1 MSSGARKARAQA
13 AEQAADARRVTQ
25 MANEEQLR
33 TRQAAERGSAG
44 RPTGAR
50 ANRTLLMGMISSRL
64 KTKVG
69 EA

>member
-1 MSSGARKARAQA
+1 MSSGARKARRQA
-13 AEQAADARRVTQ
+13 AAQAADARRVQ
-25 MANEEQLR
+25 QSANEEGLR
-33 TRQAAERGSAG
+33 SRQTAERGSGG

-50 ANRTLLMGMISSRL
+50 ANRTLLMGMISQRL